1 MAKSEGFWWFLG
13 FVMILGE
20 SDFAS
25 SVLPLLVLRFVSVS
39 LDR

>member
-25 SVLPLLVLRFVSVS
+25 SVLVLRFVSVS